1 MRDDAYALI
10 SEVVSGAGRGER
22 GEKYTVHVK
31 SKEKISDLLVYMG
44 AQKAALEVQE
54 EMVNS
59 YMGKRATAAQNCD
72 VANIDRAVEA
82 ASRQID
88 AIEYIDSAEGLETLS
103 DKLQTTAH
111 LRRTYPEITM
121 GELAEMLGVSKSC
134 VSHRLEKLTAYAEKL
149 RACRGKKD

>member
-1 MRDDAYALI
+1 M
-10 SEVVSGAGRGER
+10 
-22 GEKYTVHVK
+22 
-31 SKEKISDLLVYMG
+31 
-44 AQKAALEVQE
+44 
-54 EMVNS
+54 
-59 YMGKRATAAQNCD
+59 
-72 VANIDRAVEA
+72 EA